1 MHAKMYVEKGMEVIG
16 KMHGKMGRDKWELM
30 REELKE
36 RATEEGVLEEGE
48 FRKIVCERY
57 KV

>member
-1 MHAKMYVEKGMEVIG
+1 MYVEKGMEVIG